1 MTTSTNSFR
10 AIVVDR
16 SPDEGADAPEAAGGT
31 ARLRTVTDDLLIP
44 VSTPGSVTIDVEY
57 SSLNY
62 KDALALTGR
71 PGIVS
76 TFPLIAGIDLVGR
89 VYSSDTHHWS
99 AGDRVILNGAG
110 LGERS
115 HGGFAEHARVDGKSL
130 VQMPSSLTP
139 RQAAAIGTAGLTA
152 QLSIL
157 ALEKSGLTPASGP
170 VVVTGATG
178 GVGSIAVAL
187 LARLGYRVIASTGHA
202 EDEADFLHGLGA
214 DEVIN
219 RDEMEAAGKPLQS
232 ARWAA
237 GVDTVGSHTLAN
249 VLAQTRYGGVVT
261 CCGLA
266 QGADLPASVLPF
278 ILRAIS
284 LVGVN
289 SVDAPLKLRE
299 NAWLR
304 LASDLDHEALET
316 ITTEISLGAALD
328 AAPKL
333 LAGQLRGRT
342 VVNITA

>member
-1 MTTSTNSFR
+1 MTTSTKSFR

-16 SPDEGADAPEAAGGT
+16 SPDRQKDAGSEGGVAE
-31 ARLRTVTDDLLIP
+31 LRTVSDDLLMP
-44 VSTPGSVTIDVEY
+44 ASTPGSVAIDVEY

-76 TFPLIAGIDLVGR
+76 SFPLIAGIDLVGR

-99 AGDRVILNGAG
+99 AGDLVILNGAG

-130 VQMPSSLTP
+130 VQLPSGLTS

-152 QLSIL
+152 QLSVL
-157 ALEKSGLTPASGP
+157 ALERNGVIPASGP
-170 VVVTGATG
+170 VVVTGASG

-187 LARLGYRVIASTGHA
+187 LAHRGYRVIASTGRVA
-202 EDEADFLHGLGA
+202 TETDFLRGLGA
-214 DEVIN
+214 DEVID
-219 RDEMEAAGKPLQS
+219 REELGAPGKPLQS

-278 ILRAIS
+278 ILRAVS

-299 NAWLR
+299 NAWHR
-304 LASDLDHEALET
+304 LASDLDHD
-316 ITTEISLGAALD
+316 ALD
-328 AAPKL
+328 SVTSEIGLGETLEAATQL
-333 LAGQLRGRT
+333 LAGTLHGRT
-342 VVNITA
+342 VVDVNG